1 MPSNRVF
8 SEQEATKIIQRAVE
22 LTEQSSSQSYKAGVT
37 REELERIAAE
47 VGVSADALA
56 RAISE
61 AGQSPK
67 TERSLFGLTQ
77 EFERVVE
84 GELDPSQYDVVI
96 EGLKPLANAGQP
108 AAAQV
113 GRTLSMSAWTGVGQ
127 AKIDLTS
134 RNGRTRVKVRS
145 NPLFQFLMTI
155 HPALIGSLIALGS
168 LGEKGLIWVGAA
180 VAAGLL
186 TIGGSLFAM
195 LTRRG
200 HVKAEKLADE
210 LRERIANT
218 LSETESEG
226 SETAKAEEPLVQ
238 RLGQGS

>member
-1 MPSNRVF
+1 MPPERVF

-37 REELERIAAE
+37 RAELERIAAE

-56 RAISE
+56 RAISD

-67 TERSLFGLTQ
+67 VERSLLGLSR

-127 AKIDLTS
+127 AKIELTS

-155 HPALIGSLIALGS
+155 HPALMGSFVALGA
-168 LGEKGLIWVGAA
+168 LGEKGMIWVGAA
-180 VAAGLL
+180 IAAGLL
-186 TIGGSLFAM
+186 TIGGTLFSM
-195 LTRRG
+195 LTRKG
-200 HVKAEKLADE
+200 HAKAEKLADD

-218 LSETESEG
+218 LSESGNTGTDSVT
-226 SETAKAEEPLVQ
+226 SEEPLVQ